1 MTGIRVTEVLRS
13 CIEKD
18 EYCIVE
24 WSRVDQSTLSIKL
37 ESAKWCL
44 VFNCGITFQGGRH
57 VDHVADAIVKQL
69 IDVIKKKNKGGMAV
83 KPFQVKNHMWIF
95 INCLIVN
102 PTFDSQTKETMTL
115 QAKNFGSK
123 CALSEKFI
131 TSVSF
136 THLHLNTSK

>member
-1 MTGIRVTEVLRS
+1 M
-13 CIEKD
+13 
-18 EYCIVE
+18 
-24 WSRVDQSTLSIKL
+24 
-37 ESAKWCL
+37 
-44 VFNCGITFQGGRH
+44 
-57 VDHVADAIVKQL
+57 DHVADAIVKQL

-136 THLHLNTSK
+136 THLHLNIYK

>member
-1 MTGIRVTEVLRS
+1 M
-13 CIEKD
+13 
-18 EYCIVE
+18 
-24 WSRVDQSTLSIKL
+24 
-37 ESAKWCL
+37 
-44 VFNCGITFQGGRH
+44 
-57 VDHVADAIVKQL
+57 DHVADAIVKQL

-136 THLHLNTSK
+136 THLHLNISK

>member
-1 MTGIRVTEVLRS
+1 M
-13 CIEKD
+13 
-18 EYCIVE
+18 
-24 WSRVDQSTLSIKL
+24 
-37 ESAKWCL
+37 
-44 VFNCGITFQGGRH
+44 
-57 VDHVADAIVKQL
+57 DHVADAIVKQL

-136 THLHLNTSK
+136 THLHLTISK

>member
-1 MTGIRVTEVLRS
+1 M
-13 CIEKD
+13 
-18 EYCIVE
+18 
-24 WSRVDQSTLSIKL
+24 
-37 ESAKWCL
+37 
-44 VFNCGITFQGGRH
+44 
-57 VDHVADAIVKQL
+57 DHVADAIVKQL

-123 CALSEKFI
+123 CALSDKFI

-136 THLHLNTSK
+136 THLHLNISK